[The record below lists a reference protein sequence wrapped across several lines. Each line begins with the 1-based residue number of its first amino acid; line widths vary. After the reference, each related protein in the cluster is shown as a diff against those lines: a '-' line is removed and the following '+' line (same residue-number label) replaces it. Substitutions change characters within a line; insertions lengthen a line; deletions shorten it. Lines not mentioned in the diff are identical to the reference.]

1 METNTCERV
10 PHTCTNMYTC
20 CCQIRRRSSWE
31 DTTRS
36 ERLSDCLTSSFY
48 NFLILCCQ
56 LPLGTIW
63 RLPEVHILVVRF
75 PDPPQKTL
83 PAKWYNFGWSGWS
96 ENVHKKWFEDIFSQ
110 ILFSDRACQ
119 PNRATVMV
127 REVEGKHWIIDCCWR
142 INHQLEPEMALR
154 VSTSSYG
161 CFPTQHI
168 LSADDHIFSHYQ
180 LCQVLIH
187 LLGVFKSK

>member
-1 METNTCERV
+1 MTLFCRETLKYGTFLSRNVKIRAMSRKNGINYATSWLRIFFSPGERV

-31 DTTRS
+31 DPTRS

-56 LPLGTIW
+56 IPLGTIL

-83 PAKWYNFGWSGWS
+83 PAKWYNSGWSGWS

-110 ILFSDRACQ
+110 I
-119 PNRATVMV
+119 
-127 REVEGKHWIIDCCWR
+127 EH
-142 INHQLEPEMALR
+142 
-154 VSTSSYG
+154 VSQIGQRSWYEE
-161 CFPTQHI
+161 
-168 LSADDHIFSHYQ
+168 
-180 LCQVLIH
+180 
-187 LLGVFKSK
+187 